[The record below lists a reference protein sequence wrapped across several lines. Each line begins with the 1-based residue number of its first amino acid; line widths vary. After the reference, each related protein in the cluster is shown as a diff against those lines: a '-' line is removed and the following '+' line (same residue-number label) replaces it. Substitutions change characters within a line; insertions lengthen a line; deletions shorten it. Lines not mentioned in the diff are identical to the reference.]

1 MRRAGLDAHIQIAC
15 GDYTEDGG
23 RRGAQC
29 LLGSKS
35 RPTAILA
42 ANDLAAI
49 GALNAIGE
57 ANLDV
62 PGDVSVV
69 GYDNTALAAL
79 RHVSLTTVHQPRF
92 EIGEMAMTALLRR
105 LERPGTRARRELLEP
120 SLVVRDTTAAP
131 GAT

>member
-1 MRRAGLDAHIQIAC
+1 M
-15 GDYTEDGG
+15 
-23 RRGAQC
+23 
-29 LLGSKS
+29 
-35 RPTAILA
+35 
-42 ANDLAAI
+42 

-120 SLVVRDTTAAP
+120 SLVVRETTAPPSAD
-131 GAT
+131 